1 MLNKIISQNTEMS
14 KKIDELLLVQKSL
27 EGRMSRIEET
37 SVDNPVNVE
46 FINVRKMFIML
57 FIYGAFAVEKG
68 ETAGK
73 NKK

>member
-1 MLNKIISQNTEMS
+1 MLSKIISQNTEMS

-57 FIYGAFAVEKG
+57 FIYYI
-68 ETAGK
+68 
-73 NKK
+73 

>member
-1 MLNKIISQNTEMS
+1 MLSKIISQNTEMS

-37 SVDNPVNVE
+37 SVDNPVNME

-57 FIYGAFAVEKG
+57 FIYYI
-68 ETAGK
+68 
-73 NKK
+73 

>member
-1 MLNKIISQNTEMS
+1 MLSKILRQNTEMS

-46 FINVRKMFIML
+46 FVNVRKIFIML
-57 FIYGAFAVEKG
+57 FIYRYYI
-68 ETAGK
+68 
-73 NKK
+73 

>member
-1 MLNKIISQNTEMS
+1 MLSKIISQNTEMS

-27 EGRMSRIEET
+27 EGRILRIEET

-57 FIYGAFAVEKG
+57 FIYYI
-68 ETAGK
+68 
-73 NKK
+73 

>member
-1 MLNKIISQNTEMS
+1 MLSKIISQNTEMS

-46 FINVRKMFIML
+46 FINVRKMFIIL
-57 FIYGAFAVEKG
+57 FIYYI
-68 ETAGK
+68 
-73 NKK
+73 

>member
-1 MLNKIISQNTEMS
+1 MLSKIISQNTEMN

-37 SVDNPVNVE
+37 SVDNPVNME

-57 FIYGAFAVEKG
+57 FIYYI
-68 ETAGK
+68 
-73 NKK
+73 

>member
-1 MLNKIISQNTEMS
+1 MS

-37 SVDNPVNVE
+37 SVDNPVTVQ

-57 FIYGAFAVEKG
+57 FIYYI
-68 ETAGK
+68 
-73 NKK
+73 

>member
-1 MLNKIISQNTEMS
+1 MS

-37 SVDNPVNVE
+37 SVDNPVNME

-57 FIYGAFAVEKG
+57 FIYYI
-68 ETAGK
+68 
-73 NKK
+73 